1 MSISPHCNELKR
13 FEPLTIF
20 GKMLLQRG
28 LSYIFHVIAQS
39 RDKAF
44 FAKIVVK
51 TPLATFAKKLH
62 QRCLGKLHQK
72 I

>member
-1 MSISPHCNELKR
+1 MSISSHCNELKR

-51 TPLATFAKKLH
+51 TPLATFH
-62 QRCLGKLHQK
+62 QRRLGKLHQK
-72 I
+72 M